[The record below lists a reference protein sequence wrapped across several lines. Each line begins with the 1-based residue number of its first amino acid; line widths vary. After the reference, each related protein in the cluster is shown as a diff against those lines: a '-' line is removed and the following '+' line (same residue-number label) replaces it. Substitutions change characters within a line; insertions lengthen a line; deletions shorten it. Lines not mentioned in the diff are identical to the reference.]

1 MCDGIITYM
10 EEFLETVEKDPTKIT
25 NDQLKRIMNLFHALW
40 KQGLQSLVSSLVK
53 KPNFW
58 SSLCSPIL
66 ATPMANYQYS
76 QLLNIM
82 GIELFKLREKTEEN
96 ENFRKIVEKFL
107 TKEIF
112 SKWLNIVFEIPT
124 LKLND
129 SSFIED
135 TPEWLGRLQSF
146 KDFLVLLMKRKVFIT
161 VPHESCK
168 LLLDKSLQ
176 ALVKAAEEMENG
188 NDLRPFVVLSELFLI
203 VLNDQDLK
211 YTRNNQEDQELLI
224 HIETLLKVTTN
235 CYDDSHKR
243 SKDSILAI
251 TIKVL
256 DLESDEIKNYPH
268 LSSSFVRYNLE
279 IICNEFFILENE
291 MRAENSSGKS
301 QSTSVIL
308 SINLLKKILL
318 IGDDFYGNCNYWF
331 NYYKIFNR
339 LLNVASLTCQIAEK
353 SQITSELFDL
363 LMVLAK
369 SRYSQNIIY
378 CDIGDYLWM
387 NLTTPKNLTEKGWN
401 AKDWWNIYTKG
412 IELVKV
418 LLEKEEF
425 NFIKDA
431 LFFMGIHEQYL
442 SEGLELAKYSL
453 ETSAML
459 LIKSILEFLGEIVSY
474 KKLWSADYQL
484 TVHNLMVSVFKV
496 FKEYLK
502 LFKFIA
508 QRSKSSRAF
517 GFPFATTKNF
527 KTSNGTI
534 KEKIGRIF

>member
-66 ATPMANYQYS
+66 ATPMTNYQYS

-82 GIELFKLREKTEEN
+82 GIELFKLREKTDEN
-96 ENFRKIVEKFL
+96 ENFRKTVEKFL

-112 SKWLNIVFEIPT
+112 SKWLNIVFELPT

-146 KDFLVLLMKRKVFIT
+146 KDFLVLLMKRKVFIA
-161 VPHESCK
+161 VPHDSCK

-176 ALVKAAEEMENG
+176 ALVSAAEEMENG

-211 YTRNNQEDQELLI
+211 YTDDSKADVELLKNV
-224 HIETLLKVTTN
+224 ETLLKVTTN

-256 DLESDEIKNYPH
+256 DLVSEEIKNHPE

-279 IICNEFFILENE
+279 IVCNEFFVLENE
-291 MRAENSSGKS
+291 MRSENNEIKCQTS
-301 QSTSVIL
+301 SVIL

-331 NYYKIFNR
+331 NHYKIYNR
-339 LLNVASLTCQIAEK
+339 ILNVASLICQDAGKCQITAE
-353 SQITSELFDL
+353 IFDL
-363 LMVLAK
+363 LMLLAK

-387 NLTTPKNLTEKGWN
+387 NLTTPRNLTESGWV
-401 AKDWWNIYTKG
+401 AKEWWNIYTKG
-412 IELVKV
+412 IELVKI
-418 LLEKEEF
+418 LLEKEKY

-442 SEGLELAKYSL
+442 TEALELAKYSL
-453 ETSAML
+453 EPSAML
-459 LIKSILEFLGEIVSY
+459 LIKSALEFLGEIVTY
-474 KKLWSADYQL
+474 EKLWSSDYQL
-484 TVHNLMVSVFKV
+484 TVHNLMVN
-496 FKEYLK
+496 Y
-502 LFKFIA
+502 
-508 QRSKSSRAF
+508 
-517 GFPFATTKNF
+517 
-527 KTSNGTI
+527 
-534 KEKIGRIF
+534 

>member
-1 MCDGIITYM
+1 MSYDQGSRSNFIFFKRNHESESMCDGIITYM
-10 EEFLETVEKDPTKIT
+10 EEFLETVEKDPSKIT

-40 KQGLQSLVSSLVK
+40 KQGLQSLVSNLVK

-66 ATPMANYQYS
+66 AAPMTNYQYS

-82 GIELFKLREKTEEN
+82 GIELFKLREKTEDN
-96 ENFRKIVEKFL
+96 ESFRKTVEKFL

-112 SKWLNIVFEIPT
+112 GKWLNIVFELPT
-124 LKLND
+124 LRLND

-146 KDFLVLLMKRKVFIT
+146 KDFLVLLMKRKVLIT

-188 NDLRPFVVLSELFLI
+188 NDLRPFVVISELYLI

-211 YTRNNQEDQELLI
+211 YTRNNQEDLDLLKNV
-224 HIETLLKVTTN
+224 ETLLKVTTN

-251 TIKVL
+251 AIKVL
-256 DLESDEIKNYPH
+256 DLESDEIKNYPS

-291 MRAENSSGKS
+291 IRAPKS
-301 QSTSVIL
+301 EVKCQTTSVIL
-308 SINLLKKILL
+308 SINFLKKILL
-318 IGDDFYGNCNYWF
+318 IGDDLYGNCNHWF
-331 NYYKIFNR
+331 NHYKLFNR
-339 LLNVASLTCQIAEK
+339 ILSVASLICQVGDK
-353 SQITSELFDL
+353 SQITAEIFDL
-363 LMVLAK
+363 LIVLAK
-369 SRYSQNIIY
+369 NGYSQNIIF

-387 NLTTPKNLTEKGWN
+387 NLTAPRNLSEDGWT
-401 AKDWWNIYTKG
+401 AKEWWNIYTKG
-412 IELVKV
+412 IELVKI
-418 LLEKEEF
+418 LLEKEGYKF
-425 NFIKDA
+425 VKDA

-442 SEGLELAKYSL
+442 TEALELAKFSL
-453 ETSAML
+453 EPSCML
-459 LIKSILEFLGEIVSY
+459 LIKATLEFLGEIVTY
-474 KKLWSADYQL
+474 EKLWSSDYQL
-484 TVHNLMVSVFKV
+484 SVHNLMVN
-496 FKEYLK
+496 Y
-502 LFKFIA
+502 
-508 QRSKSSRAF
+508 
-517 GFPFATTKNF
+517 
-527 KTSNGTI
+527 
-534 KEKIGRIF
+534 